1 MNTRKRLLTYFGWTR
16 PEDDEPVATVS
27 SPTPRSELP
36 EPPTTI
42 EPVPTPTPTVEGEQ
56 LSRSAFTVEPVNPNA
71 ATGMSTTMKIAWVMA
86 ILSAAS
92 TLYSQGLADGAALD
106 GWVLV
111 DMTFTAVIWF
121 GIVTLVGWIISKVRK
136 KPSGTTAPSPAYNA
150 SRQVPT
156 SVDGGATIEA
166 SLRRLKALHDDGIL
180 TEDEYETKRKALTD
194 QL

>member
-1 MNTRKRLLTYFGWTR
+1 
-16 PEDDEPVATVS
+16 
-27 SPTPRSELP
+27 
-36 EPPTTI
+36 
-42 EPVPTPTPTVEGEQ
+42 
-56 LSRSAFTVEPVNPNA
+56 
-71 ATGMSTTMKIAWVMA
+71 MA
-86 ILSAAS
+86 ILGAVS
-92 TLYSQGLADGAALD
+92 TLYFQGLAEGAALES
-106 GWVLV
+106 WILV
-111 DMTFTAVIWF
+111 DMTLSAFIWF

-136 KPSGTTAPSPAYNA
+136 KPSGTTAPSRANDA